1 MLLKKTITDIENIQ
15 KETLNKM
22 QLSKEG
28 KRIRVSIHMG
38 TCGIASGARE
48 VLSALR
54 EEIKKANIKD
64 IDVKTTGCMGICSKE
79 PLITVEILGQEPII
93 YEYMNDNKMLEIFN
107 KHILGGE
114 VVKEYAFARGKEC
127 QVKERIESGGAL
139 QGEKVLDESIVGIE
153 NIPFFRLQE
162 PRIMKNRGLIDPNNI
177 NEYIARDGYRG
188 AIKALRDMSGE
199 NIIKEVLDSG
209 IRGRGGAG
217 FPTGL
222 KWKFAAK
229 TVGDIKY
236 VLCNADEG
244 DPGAYMDRSVLEG
257 DPHAVIEGMI
267 IAAKAI
273 GAHKGYIYCRA
284 EYPLAVETLNKAINS
299 ARAYGLLGE
308 DILGTGFNF
317 DLEVYEGAGAFVCGE
332 ETALMR
338 SIEGKRGTPRPRPP
352 FPAEHGLW
360 EKPTILNNVETLAN
374 IPQIIL
380 KGSQWFSSIGTENSK
395 GTKVFSI
402 TGDINNVGCV
412 EVPIGTTIG
421 TVINEI
427 GGGVSGGKKF
437 KAAQLGGPSGGCIP
451 IEHLDASL
459 DYENLQKLGSIMGS
473 GGLIVMNEEK
483 SAVDIARFFMD
494 FCASES
500 CGKCIPCREGTK
512 QMLKILN
519 NICIGYGKEGDIEK
533 LEDLANVVK
542 NTALCALGQ
551 TAPNPILS
559 TIRYFRHEYE
569 EAIKNKSSVCK
580 DEVKVNG
587 NI

>member
-1 MLLKKTITDIENIQ
+1 MLKKTITDIENI
-15 KETLNKM
+15 KRTTLEKM
-22 QLSKEG
+22 KLSKGE
-28 KRIRVSIHMG
+28 KRVSVHMG

-48 VLSALR
+48 VLNTLR
-54 EEIKKANIKD
+54 EEIKKAGVKNIQ
-64 IDVKTTGCMGICSKE
+64 VKTTGCMGICSKE
-79 PLITVEILGQEPII
+79 PLITVEVYGQEPII
-93 YEYMNDNKMLEIFN
+93 YECMNENKMIKVFN
-107 KHILGGE
+107 DHVLNGNI
-114 VVKEYAFARGKEC
+114 VKEYAFARGKEC
-127 QVKERIESGGAL
+127 EIKDRIKNGGAL
-139 QGEKVLDESIVGIE
+139 DGEEVLDKSIPAIE
-153 NIPFFRLQE
+153 DIPFFALQE
-162 PRIMKNRGLIDPNNI
+162 TRVMKNRGLIDANNI
-177 NEYIARDGYRG
+177 NEYIARDGYNG
-188 AIKALRDMSGE
+188 AVKALTQMASED
-199 NIIKEVLDSG
+199 IIKEVFDSG

-229 TVGDIKY
+229 AAGDIKY

-299 ARAYGLLGE
+299 ARSYGLLGE
-308 DILGTGFNF
+308 DILQTGFDF
-317 DLEVYEGAGAFVCGE
+317 DIEVYEGAGAFVCGE

-338 SIEGKRGTPRPRPP
+338 SIEGRRGNPRPRPP
-352 FPAEHGLW
+352 FPAEQGLW

-380 KGSQWFSSIGTENSK
+380 NGSKWFASVGTESSK
-395 GTKVFSI
+395 GTKVFSV

-412 EVPIGTTIG
+412 EIPIGMTIG
-421 TVINEI
+421 TLVNEI
-427 GGGVSGGKKF
+427 GGGICGGKKF
-437 KAAQLGGPSGGCIP
+437 KAAQLGGPSGGCVP
-451 IEHLDASL
+451 LEYLNTPL
-459 DYENLQKLGSIMGS
+459 DYENLKEIGSMMGS
-473 GGLIVMNEEK
+473 GGLIVMNEGK

-494 FCASES
+494 FCAGES

-512 QMLKILN
+512 QMLNILN
-519 NICIGYGKEGDIEK
+519 NICKGNGQEGDIEK

-542 NTALCALGQ
+542 NTSLCALGQ

-559 TIRYFRHEYE
+559 TIRYFRNEYE
-569 EAIKNKSSVCK
+569 EAIRDKKSC
-580 DEVKVNG
+580 
-587 NI
+587 I